1 MFEYPL
7 LSPGRASPV
16 AQMVKNLPE
25 CRRLESDLWVGKIP
39 WNREWQFIPVS
50 LTGEFHRQ
58 RSLVGYS
65 PWGHKQSDTG
75 KQLTLFIVDLQCSV
89 NFQIFYILADL
100 LSICFTP
107 NGERSVEDSMYN
119 CVFVSLSFHLYQLVL
134 CIFLILDF

>member
-7 LSPGRASPV
+7 LSLGRASLV
-16 AQMVKNLPE
+16 VQMVKNLPE
-25 CRRLESDLWVGKIP
+25 CRRLESNPWVGKIP

-107 NGERSVEDSMYN
+107 NGERSVEDSMCN